1 MTTSIIPIKGE
12 PFQEAEIQEIETQY
26 LAQMKD
32 LARITMQRKELEA
45 QEKAAKTQIKKAFQE
60 YGIKSIDNEFI
71 KITYI
76 PSSKSVSLDTKKFKE
91 AEPKLF
97 DELMQDY
104 SKETTRSA
112 TIRFNVK

>member
-1 MTTSIIPIKGE
+1 MTTSIIPFKGE
-12 PFQEAEIQEIETQY
+12 PFQETEIRAIEAQY
-26 LAQMKD
+26 LTQMQD
-32 LARITMQRKELEA
+32 LARITLQRKELES
-45 QEKAAKTQIKKAFQE
+45 QEKAAKAQLKKAFQE

-91 AEPKLF
+91 AEPEYYE
-97 DELMQDY
+97 ELMEDY

>member
-1 MTTSIIPIKGE
+1 MTNITPYQGE
-12 PFQEAEIQEIETQY
+12 SFSEAEIQAIETQY
-26 LAQMKD
+26 LEQMKD
-32 LARITMQRKELEA
+32 LAELTVRRKELEKS
-45 QEKAAKTQIKKAFQE
+45 EKLIKNQLKKAFQE

-91 AEPKLF
+91 AEPEYYE
-97 DELMQDY
+97 ELMKDY